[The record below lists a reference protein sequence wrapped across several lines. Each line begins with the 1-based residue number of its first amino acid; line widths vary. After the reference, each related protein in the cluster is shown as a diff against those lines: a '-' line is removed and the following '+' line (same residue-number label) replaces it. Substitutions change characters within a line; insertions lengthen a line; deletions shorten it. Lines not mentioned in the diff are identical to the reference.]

1 MTRDIPADA
10 DAFSEASG
18 AVWLPFV
25 QIDHPALGE
34 PIRVVA
40 DVLPYRWNSGLRGA
54 SADDEWVPYPFG
66 FRRLTDEDAMPETR
80 LVIQN
85 IDRRL
90 GTALRKLSGRATVS
104 MWLLTSAD
112 FDLSQDPREPLGTVT
127 PLYSF
132 TGYDLTDVT
141 IDPIQIS
148 GRMTLRDF
156 STEPWPGIRATQ
168 DRFPGLFV

>member
-1 MTRDIPADA
+1 MSRAIPADA
-10 DAFSEASG
+10 DAFAESSP
-18 AVWLPFV
+18 AVWLPFAR
-25 QIDHPALGE
+25 IDHPALGE

-40 DVLPYRWNSGLRGA
+40 DVLPYVWAGA
-54 SADDEWVPYPFG
+54 TWTPYPFG
-66 FRRLTDEDAMPETR
+66 FRRLTEEDAMPETR

-85 IDRRL
+85 VDRRL
-90 GTALRKLSGRATVS
+90 GNALRTLSGRASVS

-112 FDLSQDPREPLGTVT
+112 FDLSLDPREPLGTVT

-132 TGYDLTDVT
+132 EGYDLTDVT
-141 IDPIQIS
+141 IDPIQIT
-148 GRMTLRDF
+148 GRVTLRDY

>member
-1 MTRDIPADA
+1 MSRDIPADA
-10 DAFSEASG
+10 DAFAEASD

-40 DVLPYRWNSGLRGA
+40 DVLPYSWQGA
-54 SADDEWVPYPFG
+54 TWVPYPFG

-90 GTALRKLSGRATVS
+90 GNALRGLSGRATVS
-104 MWLLTSAD
+104 FWLLTSAD
-112 FDLSQDPREPLGTVT
+112 FDLSLDPREPLGTVT

-132 TGYDLTDVT
+132 TNYDLTDVT

-148 GRMTLRDF
+148 GRVTLRDY